1 MDVEKWTKHFRKMAE
16 GKLRKDP
23 KGYYVVDQTGGTIKP
38 EITVVSPVQQAVNLA
53 KSELKEQKV
62 NKGVSTFRK
71 LARQTVKSKIH
82 KGRSTKA
89 TPVKPKKHKGRS
101 TNTKPSQKKDI
112 FSKTKNKKQKK

>member
-1 MDVEKWTKHFRKMAE
+1 MDVEKWTKHFRRMAE

-62 NKGVSTFRK
+62 NKGVTTALK
-71 LARQTVKSKIH
+71 PTTTIAKPKTH
-82 KGRSTKA
+82 KGKSTKA
-89 TPVKPKKHKGRS
+89 KPVKPKKHKGRS
-101 TNTKPSQKKDI
+101 TKAKPSQKKDI
-112 FSKTKNKKQKK
+112 FS

>member
-1 MDVEKWTKHFRKMAE
+1 MDIEKWTKHFRKMAE

-62 NKGVSTFRK
+62 NKGVTTALK
-71 LARQTVKSKIH
+71 PTTTIA
-82 KGRSTKA
+82 
-89 TPVKPKKHKGRS
+89 KPKKHKGKS
-101 TNTKPSQKKDI
+101 TKVKTVQKKRKPSVRTKTIEKTKDI
-112 FSKTKNKKQKK
+112 FSKKNNKKQKK